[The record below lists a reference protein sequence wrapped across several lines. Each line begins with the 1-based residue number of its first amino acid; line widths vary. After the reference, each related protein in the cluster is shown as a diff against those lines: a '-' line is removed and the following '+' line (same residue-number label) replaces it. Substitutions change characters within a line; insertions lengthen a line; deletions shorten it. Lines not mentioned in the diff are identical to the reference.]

1 MSRTFRALQHRNA
14 RWFYSGLLVSN
25 VGSWIQLTAMSLL
38 VYRLTDSATAVG
50 VTWALQF
57 LPMLVMGVW
66 AGAVADRRDR
76 RRLTIFTQTGQ
87 AVQAMVLGLLD
98 LAGLVDVPVIYVMA
112 FVLGVVNTFDNPARR
127 GFVTELVAPVDIS
140 NAMALN
146 TAVMTG
152 SRIIGPAIA
161 ALLIGPLGTGWLF
174 LLNGVSFSAI
184 IVALLAIDVALLHAA
199 ERAPRGGRPVREAM
213 AHVRGDRLLFTTF
226 VAFAVVSTF
235 GFNYNVVLPKLAD
248 VRWGGDHW
256 FGWLLAV
263 ISVGSLL
270 GSLATASRVSVSA
283 WWFLV
288 NGFVAGVSC
297 VVMAWVPHVALVFVV
312 AIPLGF
318 SGAAFVAG
326 MNGISQQ
333 ACPPAMR
340 GRMLA
345 LVAVAFLGSTPIGGP
360 LSGWVGD
367 AVSVEWSL
375 AYGGMISIGAILWAW
390 RSVRPREELQ

>member
-25 VGSWIQLTAMSLL
+25 VGSWLQLTAMSLL
-38 VYRLTDSATAVG
+38 VYRLTDSATSVG

-57 LPMLVMGVW
+57 LPMLVLGVW

-76 RRLTIFTQTGQ
+76 RRLALLTQSGQ
-87 AVQAMVLGLLD
+87 AVQALALGMID
-98 LAGLVDVPVIYVMA
+98 LAGWASVPVIYVMA
-112 FVLGVVNTFDNPARR
+112 FALGVVNTFDNPARR
-127 GFVTELVAPVDIS
+127 GFVTELVAPHDIS

-152 SRIIGPAIA
+152 SRIIGPALA
-161 ALLIGPLGTGWLF
+161 ALLVGPLGTGWLF
-174 LLNGVSFSAI
+174 ILNGVSFAAI
-184 IVALLAIDVALLHAA
+184 IGALLAVDQELLYPA

-213 AHVRGDRLLFTTF
+213 HHVRSEPVLLVTF
-226 VAFAVVSTF
+226 VTFAIVSTF

-248 VRWGGDHW
+248 VNWGGDHW

-263 ISVGSLL
+263 VSVGSLL
-270 GSLATASRVSVSA
+270 GSLATASRASVSP
-283 WWFLV
+283 WWFLG
-288 NGFVAGVSC
+288 NGVVVGVSC
-297 VVMAWVPHVALVFVV
+297 LAMAWTPHVVMAFVV
-312 AIPLGF
+312 SVPLGF

-326 MNGISQQ
+326 MNSLSQQ

-367 AVSVEWSL
+367 AISVEWSL
-375 AYGGMISIGAILWAW
+375 AYGGVISLVAVAWAW
-390 RSVRPREELQ
+390 RRVRPL

>member
-25 VGSWIQLTAMSLL
+25 VGSWLQLTGMSLL

-57 LPMLVMGVW
+57 LPMLVLGVW

-76 RRLTIFTQTGQ
+76 RRLAIVTQSGQ
-87 AVQAMVLGLLD
+87 AVQALVLGVVD
-98 LAGLVDVPVIYVMA
+98 LAGWASVPVIYTMA

-127 GFVTELVAPVDIS
+127 GFVTELVAPPDIS

-152 SRIIGPAIA
+152 SRIVGPALA
-161 ALLIGPLGTGWLF
+161 ALLVGPLGTGWLF
-174 LLNGVSFSAI
+174 VVNGVSFAAI
-184 IVALLAIDVALLHAA
+184 IGALMAIDQTALFPA

-213 AHVRGDRLLFTTF
+213 QHVRGEPVLLVAF
-226 VAFAVVSTF
+226 VTFAVVSTF

-248 VRWGGDHW
+248 VNWGGDHW

-263 ISVGSLL
+263 VSVGSLL
-270 GSLATASRVSVSA
+270 GSLATASRVSVST
-283 WWFLV
+283 WWFLG
-288 NGFVAGVSC
+288 NGVVVGVSC
-297 VVMAWVPHVALVFVV
+297 LAMAWAPQVVWAFVV
-312 AIPLGF
+312 SIPLGF
-318 SGAAFVAG
+318 SGAAFVAS
-326 MNGISQQ
+326 MNSLSQH

-340 GRMLA
+340 GRMMA

-360 LSGWVGD
+360 VSGWVGD

-375 AYGGMISIGAILWAW
+375 AYGGVISLVAVVWAW
-390 RSVRPREELQ
+390 RRVRVI

>member
-14 RWFYSGLLVSN
+14 RLFYGGLMVSN
-25 VGSWIQLTAMSLL
+25 VGSWLQLTAMSLL

-50 VTWALQF
+50 ITWALQF
-57 LPMLVMGVW
+57 LPMLVFGVW

-76 RRLTIFTQTGQ
+76 RRMAILTQGGQ
-87 AVQAMVLGLLD
+87 AVQALVLGALD
-98 LAGLVDVPVIYVMA
+98 LVGLINVPLIYAMA
-112 FVLGVVNTFDNPARR
+112 LVLGVVNTLDNPARR
-127 GFVTELVAPVDIS
+127 GFVTELVAPEDIG

-152 SRIIGPAIA
+152 SRIVGPALA
-161 ALLIGPLGTGWLF
+161 ALLVGPLGTGWLF
-174 LLNGVSFSAI
+174 VLNGLSFAAI
-184 IVALLAIDVALLHAA
+184 IGALLAIDTRELYPA
-199 ERAPRGGRPVREAM
+199 ERAPRGGRPVREALR
-213 AHVRGDRLLFTTF
+213 HLRDDRTLFVLF
-226 VAFAVVSTF
+226 VAFALVSTF

-248 VRWGGDHW
+248 VRWGGDQW

-263 ISVGSLL
+263 VSVGSLL
-270 GSLATASRVSVSA
+270 GSLATASRVTVSA
-283 WWFLV
+283 WWFLG
-288 NGFVAGVSC
+288 NGLVVGVSC
-297 VVMAWVPHVALVFVV
+297 LAIAWTPHVAWAFVLSV
-312 AIPLGF
+312 PLGF

-326 MNGISQQ
+326 MNTLSQQ

-367 AVSVEWSL
+367 VISVEWAL
-375 AYGGMISIGAILWAW
+375 AYGGVITVAAIAWAW
-390 RSVRPREELQ
+390 RRLGTI

>member
-25 VGSWIQLTAMSLL
+25 VGSWLQLTAMSLL

-57 LPMLVMGVW
+57 LPMLVLGVW

-76 RRLTIFTQTGQ
+76 RRLAIATQAGQ
-87 AVQAMVLGLLD
+87 AVQALALGVLD
-98 LAGLVDVPVIYVMA
+98 LAGWATVPVIYVMA
-112 FVLGVVNTFDNPARR
+112 LALGVVNTFDNPARR
-127 GFVTELVAPVDIS
+127 GFVTELVVPADIG

-152 SRIIGPAIA
+152 SRIIGPALA
-161 ALLIGPLGTGWLF
+161 ALLVGPLGTGWLF
-174 LLNGVSFSAI
+174 VLNGVSFAAI
-184 IVALLAIDVALLHAA
+184 IGALMAIDVAALHPA

-213 AHVRGDRLLFTTF
+213 AHVRSDRMLFVTF
-226 VAFAVVSTF
+226 VTFAVVSTF

-248 VRWGGDHW
+248 VNWGGDHW

-263 ISVGSLL
+263 VSVGSLL
-270 GSLATASRVSVSA
+270 GSLATAGRATVSA
-283 WWFLV
+283 WWFLG
-288 NGFVAGVSC
+288 NGSMVGVSALA
-297 VVMAWVPHVALVFVV
+297 MAWAPHVAWAFVLGV
-312 AIPLGF
+312 PLGF
-318 SGAAFVAG
+318 GGAAFVAG
-326 MNGISQQ
+326 MNTLSQQ

-360 LSGWVGD
+360 ISGWIGD

-375 AYGGMISIGAILWAW
+375 AYGGIISLAALAWAW
-390 RSVRPREELQ
+390 RQVRPL

>member
-1 MSRTFRALQHRNA
+1 MPGTFRTLERRNA
-14 RWFYSGLLVSN
+14 RLFYSGLLVSN
-25 VGSWIQLTAMSLL
+25 VGSWLQLTAMSLL

-50 VTWALQF
+50 ITWALQF

-76 RRLTIFTQTGQ
+76 RTMAMFTQGGQ
-87 AVQAMVLGLLD
+87 AVQALTLGVID
-98 LAGLVDVPVIYVMA
+98 LAGWVNVPVIYVMA
-112 FVLGVVNTFDNPARR
+112 SVLGVVNTFDNPARR

-152 SRIIGPAIA
+152 SRIIGPALA

-174 LLNGVSFSAI
+174 VVNGLSFTAI
-184 IVALLAIDVALLHAA
+184 IAALVAIDTSDLYPA
-199 ERAPRGGRPVREAM
+199 ERAARGGRPVREAM
-213 AHVRGDRLLFTTF
+213 AHVRGDRLLFVTF

-235 GFNYNVVLPKLAD
+235 AFNYNVVLPKLAD
-248 VRWGGDHW
+248 LRWGGDHW
-256 FGWLLAV
+256 FGWLLAA
-263 ISVGSLL
+263 ISVGSLW
-270 GSLATASRVSVSA
+270 GSLATASRVTVSP
-283 WWFLV
+283 WWFLG
-288 NGFVAGVSC
+288 NGFGAGLSC
-297 VVMAWVPHVALVFVV
+297 VVIAWAPTLWVVFMLSL
-312 AIPLGF
+312 PLGF
-318 SGAAFVAG
+318 CGAAFVAG
-326 MNGISQQ
+326 MNGLSQQ

-375 AYGGMISIGAILWAW
+375 AYGGVISLAAMLWAW
-390 RSVRPREELQ
+390 RSVRLI